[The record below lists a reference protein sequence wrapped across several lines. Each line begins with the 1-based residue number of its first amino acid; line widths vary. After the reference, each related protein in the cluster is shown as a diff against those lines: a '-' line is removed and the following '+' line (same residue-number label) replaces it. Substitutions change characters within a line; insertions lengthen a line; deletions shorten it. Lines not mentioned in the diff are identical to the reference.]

1 MADGQ
6 RTGRDRGHSGEGI
19 DAGERQVAG
28 AGLDEGTRTRDEVGD
43 GERVGSVDHQRG
55 VVDDRSGTEDAG
67 RAAGADLQ
75 CAVRDRGRTS
85 ISVGA
90 GEDDGAGTYLF
101 EASSRITTADDARDD
116 QGAAGTGAQV
126 KVIGDL
132 FVVGDIS
139 GVGSSGGPGL
149 EPDGLRVT
157 LGGGDESIVEGDAVD
172 QLEHPGVIEG
182 DHACG
187 EGVTV
192 TDDNRAAS
200 RVDGDAAGEG
210 VGGVEQQRTS
220 RCLGEAARA
229 VQGADIAERAGL
241 GVEGDRIGGV
251 TDREAVEVEGAAVQR
266 HRSDAGARATQG
278 RADVHRTAVDVEL
291 TFAGGGEHEGA
302 GAGVAEGGRAAELD
316 VAAADD
322 DAVERGSRAFR
333 EGHVEVQDV
342 QRTGREQQVV
352 GIRRRLGAERSGV
365 GVDGDVGFV
374 PGEVDDVVSGI
385 AGPEGSGRTKRE
397 VSTARA
403 GTVTETDRAA
413 GSGEGD
419 EAGIAVGHA

>member
-43 GERVGSVDHQRG
+43 GERVGPVDHQRG

-116 QGAAGTGAQV
+116 QGAAGARAQV
-126 KVIGDL
+126 KVAGDL

-157 LGGGDESIVEGDAVD
+157 LGGGDESIVEVDAVD
-172 QLEHPGVIEG
+172 QLEHPGMIQG
-182 DHACG
+182 DRSCG

-229 VQGADIAERAGL
+229 VQGADVAERAGL
-241 GVEGDRIGGV
+241 GVEGHRIGDVPDG
-251 TDREAVEVEGAAVQR
+251 EAVEVEGSAVQR
-266 HRSDAGARATQG
+266 HRGDPCAGSAQG
-278 RADVHRTAVDVEL
+278 GADFDGAAGDIQL
-291 TFAGGGEHEGA
+291 TFRGGGEH
-302 GAGVAEGGRAAELD
+302 
-316 VAAADD
+316 
-322 DAVERGSRAFR
+322 
-333 EGHVEVQDV
+333 
-342 QRTGREQQVV
+342 
-352 GIRRRLGAERSGV
+352 
-365 GVDGDVGFV
+365 
-374 PGEVDDVVSGI
+374 
-385 AGPEGSGRTKRE
+385 K
-397 VSTARA
+397 
-403 GTVTETDRAA
+403 
-413 GSGEGD
+413 
-419 EAGIAVGHA
+419 